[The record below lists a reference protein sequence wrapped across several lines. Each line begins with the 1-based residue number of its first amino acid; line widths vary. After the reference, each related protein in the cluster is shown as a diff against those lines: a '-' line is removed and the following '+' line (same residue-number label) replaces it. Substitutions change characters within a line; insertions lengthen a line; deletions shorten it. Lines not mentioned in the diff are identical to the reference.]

1 MAPFTLA
8 PRDINDSHF
17 VWNISAGAH
26 WTYPGHHF
34 DMQNW
39 TAMVSRLT
47 SAAFK
52 YLSVVQETSAE
63 GYQHTHVLAG
73 FSARVKVTGVA
84 KFDMNHYDA
93 NAPGGA
99 HQLHP
104 NFQAVTQKQAKHI
117 YLCYHRGLKHNIQTG
132 KAEYTPPV
140 RLEQW
145 CCDDFDWDK
154 SIMIEVLR
162 AGSLVDAC
170 LAAEVLPKSVMDVK
184 ALRDAAQHEPT
195 PSVSKFHIATFK
207 YFAELE
213 QQVTWLYGTSG
224 SGKSALAKAQPCK
237 NFCLVKPFNGVA
249 GLEMLKNKYQPG
261 FHDLLILDE
270 VDLRSF
276 SRELVIAL
284 FDEDDD
290 AVISVRFTSF
300 ELKKPVKIILLSNE
314 PPEKLL
320 PKGAENDLAI
330 KRRFTRLPIYSPT
343 WIQAPQPPQPFQPPR
358 QLLGPGNTAQ
368 RQPAQRTPLAP
379 LQTPMPPPRYGT
391 PGV

>member
-1 MAPFTLA
+1 
-8 PRDINDSHF
+8 
-17 VWNISAGAH
+17 
-26 WTYPGHHF
+26 
-34 DMQNW
+34 
-39 TAMVSRLT
+39 
-47 SAAFK
+47 
-52 YLSVVQETSAE
+52 
-63 GYQHTHVLAG
+63 
-73 FSARVKVTGVA
+73 
-84 KFDMNHYDA
+84 
-93 NAPGGA
+93 
-99 HQLHP
+99 
-104 NFQAVTQKQAKHI
+104 
-117 YLCYHRGLKHNIQTG
+117 
-132 KAEYTPPV
+132 
-140 RLEQW
+140 
-145 CCDDFDWDK
+145 
-154 SIMIEVLR
+154 
-162 AGSLVDAC
+162 
-170 LAAEVLPKSVMDVK
+170 
-184 ALRDAAQHEPT
+184 
-195 PSVSKFHIATFK
+195 
-207 YFAELE
+207 
-213 QQVTWLYGTSG
+213 
-224 SGKSALAKAQPCK
+224 
-237 NFCLVKPFNGVA
+237 
-249 GLEMLKNKYQPG
+249 MLKNKYQPG

-320 PKGAENDLAI
+320 PKGAENDPAI